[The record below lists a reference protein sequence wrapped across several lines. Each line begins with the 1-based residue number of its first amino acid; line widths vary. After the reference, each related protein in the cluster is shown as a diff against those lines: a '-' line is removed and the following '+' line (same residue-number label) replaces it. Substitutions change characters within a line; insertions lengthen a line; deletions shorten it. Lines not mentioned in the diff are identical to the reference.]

1 MLSFFALIAKWIE
14 HLTVFRQQKE
24 YFTVIQQN
32 INSILSLPLL
42 NKLMIIIRNK
52 LLFSLCLLSSL
63 FGCLNSFS
71 QVPGKT
77 VIKGIVTDA
86 KTGEPV
92 PFASAILKGTTVGTI
107 TDIKGK
113 YNIETSVPATK
124 IEFSYLGYQTESQN
138 ISQGKEQT
146 INIRLKLSVIS
157 LDEVTIKPKRV
168 GYKNKNNPA
177 VELIDK
183 VIANKSV
190 NRKEAFDYLEY
201 KQYEKIQF
209 ALSNVSERFK
219 KGNFFGKFKSVFENV
234 DTTKRIG
241 NGILHFFIKETLSD
255 HYFRKDP
262 AATKEIITAEKTI
275 NLDEYLD
282 NNGITSHLKYVFQNI
297 NIYYNEILF
306 LTNKFVSP
314 IASTAPLFYR
324 YYIID
329 TLNVN
334 NIKCVRLFFEPRN
347 QADFLFHGHLYVT
360 LDSSYA
366 IRKIDIGINKNIN
379 IDWVQD
385 ISVVQDFEQFGQ
397 KGWLLSK
404 DEIEVDFGIMKNT
417 MGLYGQRT
425 ISYKD
430 YKINEPIDDKI
441 FKGPEKIEKIDLAT
455 KNPAFW
461 ETNRYIPLNKS
472 ENGIYAKVDSI
483 KKIPAFKRRMTLIML
498 ISTNFYNLG
507 KIELGPDDSFFS
519 FNSVEGARFRVGGMT
534 TPDFS
539 RKLNFDAYTAY
550 GFKDQLFKYRAGITY
565 SLSPRTIY
573 EFPVKS
579 IRVSYQDD
587 YKVHGQELQFSQR
600 DNLFLS
606 VNRGTAEKLLLNRT
620 FKTEYLNEFEN
631 HFSILAGYSFT
642 RQSARGELTF
652 NTVDYRLTS
661 NVSNINI
668 SEIFTN
674 LRFAPNETFYQG
686 RLYRSPFPSREP
698 VISLKI
704 AGGTKSIG
712 SDYDYL
718 RLQLTVS
725 KRVYLSILGYTDIT
739 IDGGKIFGQ
748 VPYSLLFVHAGN
760 QSYTY
765 QKNSYNMMNF
775 LEFVSDQYVS
785 VNAEHCFN
793 GFFFNK
799 VPLLKKLKLR
809 ELVTCKVIYGGVT
822 KTNNPDYQSNLF
834 KFPTTTA
841 GIPETYTL
849 ERKPYAEAGIGV
861 SNIFKVLRV
870 DLIQRFTYLNLPNV
884 SKTGFR
890 IQFKL
895 DM

>member
-1 MLSFFALIAKWIE
+1 MR
-14 HLTVFRQQKE
+14 VFRKI
-24 YFTVIQQN
+24 FLISTCLFIFLSSG
-32 INSILSLPLL
+32 INSFAQST
-42 NKLMIIIRNK
+42 
-52 LLFSLCLLSSL
+52 S
-63 FGCLNSFS
+63 
-71 QVPGKT
+71 KT
-77 VIKGIVTDA
+77 IIKGVVSDA

-92 PFASAILKGTTVGTI
+92 PFASAYLKGTTVGTI
-107 TDIKGK
+107 TDNKGK
-113 YNIETSVPATK
+113 YTIETNVSATK

-146 INIRLKLSVIS
+146 FNIRLKLSIIS

-209 ALSNVSERFK
+209 ALSNVTERFK
-219 KGNFFGKFKSVFENV
+219 KGNLFGKFKSVFENV
-234 DTTKRIG
+234 DTTKRVG
-241 NGILHFFIKETLSD
+241 NGILHLFIKETLSD
-255 HYFRKDP
+255 HYFRKNP
-262 AATKEIITAEKTI
+262 EAVKEIVKAEKTI

-282 NNGITSHLKYVFQNI
+282 ENGITSHLKYVFQNI
-297 NIYYNEILF
+297 NIYDNEILF
-306 LTNKFVSP
+306 LTNKFISP

-324 YYIID
+324 YYIVD

-334 NIKCVRLFFEPRN
+334 NIKCIRLFFEPRN

-366 IRKIDIGINKNIN
+366 IRKIDIGLNKNIN
-379 IDWVQD
+379 IDWIQD
-385 ISVVQDFEQFGQ
+385 ISIVQDFDQFGQ
-397 KGWLLSK
+397 KGWLISK
-404 DEIEVDFGIMKNT
+404 DEIEVDFGIMKNS

-455 KNPAFW
+455 KNPDFW

-483 KKIPAFKRRMTLIML
+483 KKIPAFKMRMKLIML
-498 ISTNFYNLG
+498 VSTNFLNLG
-507 KIELGPDDSFFS
+507 KIYLGPDDSFFS
-519 FNSVEGARFRVGGMT
+519 FNSLEGARLRMGGMT

-539 RKLNFDAYTAY
+539 KKLNFDAYTAY

-579 IRVSYQDD
+579 IRVSYEND
-587 YKVHGQELQFSQR
+587 YKVPGQELQFAQR

-631 HFSILAGYSFT
+631 HFSILTGYSFT

-652 NTVDYRLTS
+652 NTVDYRSLTN

-668 SEIFTN
+668 SELYTT
-674 LRFAPNETFYQG
+674 LRYAPNETFYQG

-698 VISLKI
+698 VISLEI

-718 RLQLTVS
+718 RLQLSVS
-725 KRVYLSILGYTDIT
+725 RRIYLSVLGYTDISL
-739 IDGGKIFGQ
+739 DGGKIFGK
-748 VPYSLLFVHAGN
+748 VPYSQLFVHAGN

-765 QKNSYNMMNF
+765 QKNAYNMMNF

-809 ELVTCKVIYGGVT
+809 ELVTCKIIYGGVT
-822 KTNNPDYQSNLF
+822 KTNNPDYQSDLF
-834 KFPTTTA
+834 KFPMTTS

-890 IQFKL
+890 LQFRL